1 MRFASGAFFALDVL
15 NLHASIVVRQL
26 INMEILYCV
35 IPIFE
40 AAWMTAMLVPM
51 PSRIFRVREG
61 AASLA
66 ASRSS

>member
-15 NLHASIVVRQL
+15 NLHASIVVKQL
-26 INMEILYCV
+26 IDTEILCCV
-35 IPIFE
+35 VPILE
-40 AAWMTAMLVPM
+40 AEWMTAMLVPM
-51 PSRIFRVREG
+51 PSRIFRVKEG

>member
-15 NLHASIVVRQL
+15 TLHASIVVKQL
-26 INMEILYCV
+26 IDTEILCSV
-35 IPIFE
+35 IPILE
-40 AAWMTAMLVPM
+40 VEWMTAMLVPM

-66 ASRSS
+66 ASPSS